1 LSSLFKGELL
11 NFIHQLFLENK
22 LYIHTKTKTNY
33 CKTKNKLYSKNWN
46 VYAKK
51 AFGGPQQL
59 LEYIGRYTHK
69 ICISNFRI
77 EHIDLKNVTFRY
89 LDRKA
94 KQSKSMM
101 LIGVQFLKYF
111 AEHILSKGFVR
122 IRHIGFLSSRA
133 KKKNLSIIR
142 KILRVAATASKPKL
156 TTREFSKLTT
166 GKIPIFVRAVKKAKW
181 LS

>member
-1 LSSLFKGELL
+1 
-11 NFIHQLFLENK
+11 
-22 LYIHTKTKTNY
+22 
-33 CKTKNKLYSKNWN
+33 
-46 VYAKK
+46 
-51 AFGGPQQL
+51 
-59 LEYIGRYTHK
+59 
-69 ICISNFRI
+69 
-77 EHIDLKNVTFRY
+77 
-89 LDRKA
+89 
-94 KQSKSMM
+94 M